1 MQLAN
6 NTTDLIATAC
16 PLCKKTLAAAQ
27 NDVPVQDISEIMVKA
42 LKDNRKVNLS
52 ELKAK
57 MSNPKLEAVEE
68 YK

>member
-1 MQLAN
+1 
-6 NTTDLIATAC
+6 
-16 PLCKKTLAAAQ
+16 
-27 NDVPVQDISEIMVKA
+27 MVKA